1 MGEVWRSLRVH
12 LPAAYDKSV
21 PTPLVFDVHGWTMDP
36 ISMEHAS
43 KFVGNSY
50 DEFVYTV
57 FYSKNIK
64 AFWIGVGT

>member
-1 MGEVWRSLRVH
+1 MFYSNDDQVNDPLMGEVWRSLRVH

-50 DEFVYTV
+50 
-57 FYSKNIK
+57 N
-64 AFWIGVGT
+64 